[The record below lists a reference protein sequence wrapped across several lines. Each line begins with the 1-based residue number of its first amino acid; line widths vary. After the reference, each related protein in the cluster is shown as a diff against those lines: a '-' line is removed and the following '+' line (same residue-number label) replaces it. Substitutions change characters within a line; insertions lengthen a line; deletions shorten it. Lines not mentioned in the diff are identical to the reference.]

1 MCYVDAGETCAS
13 PKFVTCQLASC
24 QLNHVDPES
33 MPFLG
38 YLPQDMLG
46 KCVLEFYHPEDM
58 PFVKDIYQTGEADNC
73 NFYVTV

>member
-1 MCYVDAGETCAS
+1 LCYVDAGETCVS

-58 PFVKDIYQTGEADNC
+58 LFIKDIYQTGEPDNY
-73 NFYVTV
+73 NM

>member
-1 MCYVDAGETCAS
+1 
-13 PKFVTCQLASC
+13 
-24 QLNHVDPES
+24 

-58 PFVKDIYQTGEADNC
+58 PFIKDIYQTGEADNY
-73 NFYVTV
+73 NMQFL

>member
-1 MCYVDAGETCAS
+1 
-13 PKFVTCQLASC
+13 
-24 QLNHVDPES
+24 